1 MGKRHSNNQWKVFVL
16 LGLVFFKFNANAQN
30 ENAVKPDAYWN
41 TGLRINALRLPP
53 PPLGYKPK
61 LVDLDG
67 DGDPDI
73 MYSIT
78 ANNIPVLWI
87 DDDDDMKWTDTE
99 GDTDSDCLL
108 IDRNKDGKYGGMGDL
123 IIDWVDN
130 DKDNKADMQVVIDY
144 PATNGIDAWPNGHYM
159 WVLDTDK
166 DNIFNYIDWNSFQ
179 IKAWE
184 KEGISNFFLDY
195 SGNTSFMKI
204 HVATYTMDNLKLNWE
219 NPFLFYDTDNDG
231 LTEMA
236 VRMVDSPIKTPLD
249 KVKEGDSQVKEKG
262 TIDWVSISIDMDNDN
277 APGNEF
283 DYDMTLSFRGPGF
296 NYMDQVHKFPGMKGL
311 PGTDSFFIDPRWRQ
325 MDELIFPDLDSALDL
340 IFQKGKWNKVY
351 FVYDEDDDCNR
362 WERVELL
369 DPLDPFKVG
378 TGNGGIDNNGQSDPA
393 GDRGEWDLD
402 NSGNGKLYVSAFDGR
417 IHLYGAEWGCWR
429 IDQNATYYQ
438 GWDRKWLNK
447 DPAKFATVKYEDT
460 DNDGFIDKIYNDLD
474 GDKQFEDSVDLK
486 ALGIKDNCEVINI
499 SKYKYADYVA
509 LQKKVSSNMWKN
521 AQSATAVANKY
532 GLNITW
538 YAKLFQTRS
547 LQQQY
552 SNGYWLQFYL
562 YKDLRDLF
570 LKKGDV
576 VAVNR
581 LDKAYYGGNWNL
593 LLQ

>member
-1 MGKRHSNNQWKVFVL
+1 MGSNIDLRTDRTTNRHN
-16 LGLVFFKFNANAQN
+16 
-30 ENAVKPDAYWN
+30 
-41 TGLRINALRLPP
+41 
-53 PPLGYKPK
+53 
-61 LVDLDG
+61 
-67 DGDPDI
+67 
-73 MYSIT
+73 SI
-78 ANNIPVLWI
+78 
-87 DDDDDMKWTDTE
+87 
-99 GDTDSDCLL
+99 
-108 IDRNKDGKYGGMGDL
+108 
-123 IIDWVDN
+123 
-130 DKDNKADMQVVIDY
+130 
-144 PATNGIDAWPNGHYM
+144 
-159 WVLDTDK
+159 
-166 DNIFNYIDWNSFQ
+166 
-179 IKAWE
+179 
-184 KEGISNFFLDY
+184 
-195 SGNTSFMKI
+195 
-204 HVATYTMDNLKLNWE
+204 
-219 NPFLFYDTDNDG
+219 
-231 LTEMA
+231 
-236 VRMVDSPIKTPLD
+236 
-249 KVKEGDSQVKEKG
+249 
-262 TIDWVSISIDMDNDN
+262 
-277 APGNEF
+277 PGNEF

-296 NYMDQVHKFPGMKGL
+296 NYMDQVHKFPGMRGL
-311 PGTDSFFIDPRWRQ
+311 AGTDSFFIDPRWRQ
-325 MDELIFPDLDSALDL
+325 MDELIFPDRDSALDL

-438 GWDRKWLNK
+438 GWDRKWLK
-447 DPAKFATVKYEDT
+447 TDPSVFATVKYMDT
-460 DNDGFIDKIYNDLD
+460 DNNGFIDKILYDLD

-509 LQKKVSSNMWKN
+509 LQKKVSNNMWKN